1 MPVAV
6 STPSSDFP
14 TGPRG
19 TALVT
24 GAAHRVGRAVALELA
39 RQGFGLILT
48 YRSRGTECAE
58 TARRAVVAARDAGH
72 AVAAACH
79 ALDLADTDSTVALAQ
94 RMLAHAHARPIDILV
109 HNASAYEAHAFG
121 AITASD
127 IERMHRVEVV
137 SPLLLTQ
144 ALAPALR
151 ASRLEGG
158 GAVVFFSDVHAL
170 GRARP
175 GFTPY
180 LVAKSAVQSLACQLA
195 VELAP
200 EVRVHC
206 VAPGVVLWP
215 EGFPEP
221 TKEAILARTPL
232 GRAGSAEEA
241 ARLVRFLALEATY
254 STGDTVRIDG
264 GRGLR

>member
-1 MPVAV
+1 MAA
-6 STPSSDFP
+6 SLPSSDFP

-24 GAAHRVGRAVALELA
+24 GAAHRVGRAIALELA
-39 RQGFGLILT
+39 RHGFGLLLT
-48 YRSRGTECAE
+48 YRTRGRECDE
-58 TARRAVVAARDAGH
+58 TARLAIEEARRAGH
-72 AVAAACH
+72 AVEAACH
-79 ALDLADTDSTVALAQ
+79 RLDLADTAEASAFAQ
-94 RMLAHAHARPIDILV
+94 RMLASAAGRPLDALI
-109 HNASAYEAHAFG
+109 HNASSYESHAFG
-121 AITASD
+121 SIAAGD
-127 IERMHRVEVV
+127 VERMHRVEVV

-158 GAVVFFSDVHAL
+158 GAVVFFSDVHAIA
-170 GRARP
+170 RARP

-180 LVAKSAVQSLACQLA
+180 LLAKSAVQSLARQLA

-200 EVRVHC
+200 AVRVHC

-215 EGFPEP
+215 EGTPEP

-232 GRAGSAEEA
+232 GRAGTAVEA
-241 ARLVRFLALEATY
+241 ARLVRFLTLEATY
-254 STGDTVRIDG
+254 STGDTVSIVG